1 MDILYFRVVTMARAC
16 FNIRKIL
23 VLYVGKM
30 TRTSFRRSKRERSVR
45 KENIIMLQTMLSGK
59 MVTTVFG

>member
-1 MDILYFRVVTMARAC
+1 MARAC